1 MDLVKDTHSLPD
13 GPKDL
18 CFSKYDFMKTPFSVD
33 EFLQNQRKY
42 ANLEIMRDDLGVYLK
57 VLRSSMIELINKD
70 YADFVNLS
78 SNLIGLDKAINKI
91 QVPLGQ
97 LKEEVGQVKSN
108 LDEAIDEVSAC
119 LEKQRF
125 LQRTKRSLHSLSYV
139 QQSLHNLSSLLQL
152 PDPKSLG
159 MTHRCKSIFIRGIIY
174 LKTSSPSH
182 VVDKAAETQLI
193 EEKSD
198 ELSGPDLVER
208 VASEL
213 NQLHFRMSH
222 CKDIVS
228 EESKNRLS
236 LIKSVLMRG
245 LDKLFLRSLHK
256 SDFTTIKRSLC
267 VYESLG
273 KEREAEE
280 LFRKQVVAKELH
292 DVISETSLQSNPS
305 GLKGVYREIL
315 NFIDIHM
322 KDLLEFTSH
331 RERPPAVSGFYFL
344 VNSYWPEV
352 EQRLELHMPS
362 IFAPGNPD
370 NFFQNFSETQNFL
383 SELEQKCG
391 SQAEVRRLHQH
402 PQYLSFLQLWNL
414 PVYFQIR
421 FQEIGGSL
429 ETAIIQWPQNLKS
442 DDVRFKLAPTVATW
456 SAAQMC
462 WNPNIFLHQLTHRFW
477 KLTLQVFARY
487 FSWTGEAVR
496 EKWTAENSV
505 NHLSFLVWLFC
516 DIQLIAGCLP
526 EIIDVASNRLQNST
540 KLSMSHFSV
549 SLQETTD
556 QLLSRLP
563 VITERIV
570 SEVTGV
576 SGQSLRQVN
585 DIPRLFRRTN
595 RDIPTK
601 PCSYVSALLA
611 PLKDFFKTYGN
622 IVSSIQLKEW
632 LTLICSSITCQY
644 YICVSDVLTSVQKT
658 EESLRRLKKMRER
671 STQAALTEGRGHS
684 DDDKIRMQLA
694 IDVNSFIEEIEKL
707 GVERSMVERLADL
720 TALVQNAI
728 QFQPQAQS

>member
-1 MDLVKDTHSLPD
+1 MDLEKDTHSLPD

-33 EFLQNQRKY
+33 EFLQNQRKN
-42 ANLEIMRDDLGVYLK
+42 ANLETMRDDLGVYLK

-78 SNLIGLDKAINKI
+78 SNLIGLDKAITRI

-97 LKEEVGQVKSN
+97 LKEEVWQVKSN
-108 LDEAIDEVSAC
+108 LDEAIAEVSAC

-125 LQRTKRSLHSLSYV
+125 LQKTKRSLHSLSYV
-139 QQSLHNLSSLLQL
+139 QQSLLNLSSLLNL
-152 PDPKSLG
+152 PSRDSKSPDLDNDG
-159 MTHRCKSIFIRGIIY
+159 K
-174 LKTSSPSH
+174 
-182 VVDKAAETQLI
+182 EQLI
-193 EEKSD
+193 QKKAD
-198 ELSGPDLVER
+198 DLPGADLVER

-213 NQLHFRMSH
+213 NQLHFQMSH
-222 CKDIVS
+222 CKNIVS
-228 EESKNRLS
+228 EESTERLS
-236 LIKSVLMRG
+236 LIKSVLMKG
-245 LDKLFLRSLHK
+245 LDKLFLQSIQK
-256 SDFTTIKRSLC
+256 SDVTTIKRSLC

-273 KEREAEE
+273 KEREAED
-280 LFRKQVVAKELH
+280 LFRKQVVAKGLH
-292 DVISETSLQSNPS
+292 HVISETSLQSNPT

-315 NFIDIHM
+315 NFIDNNM

-331 RERPPAVSGFYFL
+331 KERPPAVSGFYFL

-352 EQRLELHMPS
+352 ELRLELHMPS

-370 NFFQNFSETQNFL
+370 SFFQNFSETQAFL
-383 SELEQKCG
+383 TELEQKCG
-391 SQAEVRRLHQH
+391 SQADVRRLHQH
-402 PQYLSFLQLWNL
+402 PQYISFLQLWNL

-429 ETAIIQWPQNLKS
+429 ETAIFQWPKNINSNNGQ
-442 DDVRFKLAPTVATW
+442 FKLTATVAAW

-477 KLTLQVFARY
+477 KLTLQIFARY
-487 FSWTGEAVR
+487 YSWTGEALR
-496 EKWTAENSV
+496 EKWTAENGV
-505 NHLSFLVWLFC
+505 TRLSFLVWLFC
-516 DIQLIAGCLP
+516 DIKLIAGHMP
-526 EIIDVASNRLQNST
+526 EMIDVVSNRLENST
-540 KLSMSHFSV
+540 KLNMDHFKV
-549 SLQETTD
+549 SLQETSD

-563 VITERIV
+563 AVTERIV

-576 SGQSLRQVN
+576 SGPSLRQVN

-595 RDIPTK
+595 RDIPNK
-601 PCSYVSALLA
+601 PCSYVNILLA
-611 PLKDFFKTYGN
+611 PLLDFFHTYEN
-622 IVSSIQLKEW
+622 IVSSVQLKEW

-671 STQAALTEGRGHS
+671 NTQAALGEGRGHT

-694 IDVNSFIEEIEKL
+694 IDVNSFTAEIEKL
-707 GVERSMVERLADL
+707 GVERNNVERLIDL

-728 QFQPQAQS
+728 QFQSQTQS